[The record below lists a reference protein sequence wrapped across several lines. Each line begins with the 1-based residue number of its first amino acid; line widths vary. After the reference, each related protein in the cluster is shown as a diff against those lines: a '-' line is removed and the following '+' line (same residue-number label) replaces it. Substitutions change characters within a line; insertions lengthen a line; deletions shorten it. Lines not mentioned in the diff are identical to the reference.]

1 MPRRRRESRAQR
13 AEYDL
18 TCRAGASASW
28 SSTKRRGKLLW
39 MRRFQSVVANRASG
53 GNTEMNGRG
62 PSLQPVMAGAMEQ
75 VRDANRSRRGRRLNS
90 AKQWMVVHNRVV
102 KENFVDA
109 AAAYVQRRGIIK
121 AAPRAYARKK
131 PIVLAVPE
139 SMRRTRQTRRCCR

>member
-1 MPRRRRESRAQR
+1 MPRQWKGPRAQR

-39 MRRFQSVVANRASG
+39 MRRFQRVVASRASG
-53 GNTEMNGRG
+53 GDAEMNGRG

-75 VRDANRSRRGRRLNS
+75 VRDANGSRRGRRLNS

-102 KENFVDA
+102 KENLVEA
-109 AAAYVQRRGIIK
+109 AAAHVQR
-121 AAPRAYARKK
+121 
-131 PIVLAVPE
+131 
-139 SMRRTRQTRRCCR
+139 